1 LDQYRFA
8 FILYRQE
15 EDKYQKILQK
25 LAALKVPVGYEAEF
39 LTISDESNMAA
50 AYNQAMQ
57 ESDAKYKIY
66 LQPGAY
72 IENIDLLEDLLQL
85 FLRDDQIGIV
95 GISGP
100 EVFLATALTG
110 KAGHNNYSV
119 LREAAMEKERV
130 QWQNSQNLYHEVKVL
145 DGFLLAT
152 QYDVVWREDLFSD
165 TNFFTMAQCVE
176 FKRQGYKAVVA
187 SQKEAWCSVE
197 QEEKEED
204 VAAKNIFL
212 EEYSKDIY
220 PLVSI
225 LIPTHN
231 RPEYFKIALESALHQ
246 TYRNIEIIISD
257 NSDGNQTEKIIQEY
271 LPNKKIHYQRN
282 PGFKFMQNWLWVL
295 ENSQGEYF
303 NYLLDDDIFHT
314 NKISRMMDYYLTR
327 DDIAFVT
334 SYRQLIDGNGDDLP
348 DISVTQKI
356 CLQDTVFRGEVIAE
370 QTIKTACNFI
380 GEVTTVLLRSNI
392 KECMK
397 KIFLEKKS
405 PINDVYIWLALCQ
418 KGNVV
423 YIPEALS
430 YFRQHA
436 GQDQNSLQLHFR
448 GVCDWYDLGVAYDKE
463 HPGRFTQEEYKTLL
477 YWALAQGSLALGQMH
492 MQHSTKGEISEMD
505 EYLLK
510 MAKSLVEA
518 NKRKI

>member
-1 LDQYRFA
+1 MDQHRFA

-15 EDKYQKILQK
+15 EDKYQKTLQN
-25 LAALKVPVGYEAEF
+25 LAVLKVPMGYEAEF
-39 LTISDESNMAA
+39 LTVSDESNMVA

-72 IENIDLLEDLLQL
+72 IENIDLLEKLLQL
-85 FLRDDQIGIV
+85 FLQDDKIGIV
-95 GISGP
+95 GISGS
-100 EVFLATALTG
+100 EVFLPTALLG
-110 KAGHNNYSV
+110 KSEHNYSV
-119 LREAAMEKERV
+119 LREAAMEEERIR
-130 QWQNSQNLYHEVKVL
+130 WQNSQNLFHEVKML

-165 TNFFTMAQCVE
+165 TDFFAMAQCMEV
-176 FKRQGYKAVVA
+176 KRQGYKVVVA
-187 SQKEAWCSVE
+187 NQKEVWCSIK
-197 QEEKEED
+197 QEEKGED
-204 VAAKNIFL
+204 LAAKDIFL
-212 EEYSKDIY
+212 EEYSKDLY

-231 RPEYFKIALESALHQ
+231 RPEYFKIALESALGQ
-246 TYRNIEIIISD
+246 TYHNIEIIISD
-257 NSDGNQTEKIIQEY
+257 NSDDDQTEKIIQEY

-295 ENSQGEYF
+295 DNSQGEYF

-314 NKISRMMDYYLTR
+314 NKISRMMDYYVTQ
-327 DDIAFVT
+327 DNIAFVT
-334 SYRQLIDGNGDDLP
+334 SYRQLIDGNGNVLP
-348 DISVTQKI
+348 DISATQRI
-356 CLQDTVFRGEVIAE
+356 SLQDTLITGEAIEE
-370 QTIKTACNFI
+370 QIIKTACNFI
-380 GEVTTVLLRSNI
+380 GEVTTVLLRRDT

-418 KGNVV
+418 KGNVA
-423 YIPEALS
+423 YIAEPLS

-436 GQDQNSLQLHFR
+436 GQDQNSLQLIFR
-448 GVCDWYDLGVAYDKE
+448 GVCDWYDLGVAYEKE
-463 HPGRFTQEEYKTLL
+463 HPEKFTQEEYKTLL

-492 MQHSTKGEISEMD
+492 RQHSVKGEIFEMD

-510 MAKSLVEA
+510 MSKSLVEA
-518 NKRKI
+518 NTREN